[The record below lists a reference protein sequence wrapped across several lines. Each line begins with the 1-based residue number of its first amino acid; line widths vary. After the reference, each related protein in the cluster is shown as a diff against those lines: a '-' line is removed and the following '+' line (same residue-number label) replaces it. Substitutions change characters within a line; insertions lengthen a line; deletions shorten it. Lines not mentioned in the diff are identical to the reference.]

1 MDISQGVFWTD
12 QVSRDK
18 VWIPASELMRAY
30 HRDVRESLQ
39 AGIEVGVPLQ
49 MQHDMHRLVGWSRP
63 LGLYIDSTMVQSLGQ
78 TETPTDK
85 DEKARLEAFVGRYW
99 SHRFREEAR
108 PFQDELEARLAP
120 SNLADIQFLT
130 MESVVAFRPGLAA
143 ELYPDL
149 FRPESGLV
157 DKDGLAD
164 YRDLLRRMR
173 QVQPGVFHDPE
184 RDVLLFAHRF
194 FRRSLSH
201 RNKLNAYFLECFGAV
216 AKEHGGLRARLKLDP
231 DIVGHPSSA
240 RMMVEREYWHGPK
253 YSDDIS
259 AIPPGVSE
267 HKASDRDRHFH
278 GIDRT
283 QFWWKFP
290 ETRGLGGEGVGFRTF
305 EMEELV
311 ENESWGLGS
320 NKFGCRYAHAEFSAD
335 QAAITHFDGAIR
347 AYPADS
353 YFARIDTSIDKAG
366 KHSEYSKL
374 FRFDGE
380 LPISDWKSLLT
391 HYFQGNLLIPEYL
404 GAPSDEDESF
414 DSESDREE
422 RAPLPD
428 DAVLAALIS
437 LRPGSIRSVMALI
450 PELRQQWGEEFV
462 PYVEVGV
469 GAVEDF
475 LRARLNLEMI
485 TTIGIEDGIL
495 NLSRVCFGD
504 SSEGDALFELVIKG
518 IALALRKDFEAGLV
532 RRAAIPL
539 AWNIGDLII
548 TLTFAGEAGR
558 VADMLFALPSLV
570 DRSREPAEWI
580 EALSE
585 MVKNAGPRGSTS
597 IIWNGVTRGVLEIAR
612 AGVVEQRI
620 RMPNSVQQRLI
631 ASGNLMIDVT
641 ASK

>member
-1 MDISQGVFWTD
+1 MGQVEFFLEYSASATSEEIMDISRGVFWTD

-39 AGIEVGVPLQ
+39 TGIEVGLPLQ
-49 MQHDMHRLVGWSRP
+49 MQHDMHRLIGWSKP
-63 LGLYIDSTMVQSLGQ
+63 LGLYIDGTMVRSLGQ

-85 DEKARLEAFVGRYW
+85 DEQTRLDTLVERYW
-99 SHRFREEAR
+99 KQRFSEEAR
-108 PFQDELEARLAP
+108 PFRDELESRLAP
-120 SNLADIQFLT
+120 SNLEEIQFLA

-149 FRPESGLV
+149 FEPENGLV
-157 DKDGLAD
+157 DKDGLTD
-164 YRDLLRRMR
+164 YRDLVRRMR

-216 AKEHGGLRARLKLDP
+216 SKEHGSLRTRLKLDP
-231 DIVGHPSSA
+231 DILGHPASA

-267 HKASDRDRHFH
+267 HKASDRNRHYH

-290 ETRGLGGEGVGFRTF
+290 ETRVLREEQAGFRTF
-305 EMEELV
+305 EMEELI
-311 ENESWGLGS
+311 ENESWGLGA

-347 AYPADS
+347 AYPADD

-380 LPISDWKSLLT
+380 LPISDWKRLLT
-391 HYFQGNLLIPEYL
+391 DYFQGNLLIPEYL
-404 GAPSDEDESF
+404 GATIDEDESLDCESEGEESMPPRD
-414 DSESDREE
+414 DSM
-422 RAPLPD
+422 
-428 DAVLAALIS
+428 LAALIS
-437 LRPGSIRSVMALI
+437 LRPGTIRPGMALS
-450 PELRQQWGEEFV
+450 PELRQQW
-462 PYVEVGV
+462 
-469 GAVEDF
+469 
-475 LRARLNLEMI
+475 AR
-485 TTIGIEDGIL
+485 
-495 NLSRVCFGD
+495 
-504 SSEGDALFELVIKG
+504 SSF
-518 IALALRKDFEAGLV
+518 R
-532 RRAAIPL
+532 
-539 AWNIGDLII
+539 
-548 TLTFAGEAGR
+548 T
-558 VADMLFALPSLV
+558 
-570 DRSREPAEWI
+570 
-580 EALSE
+580 
-585 MVKNAGPRGSTS
+585 
-597 IIWNGVTRGVLEIAR
+597 
-612 AGVVEQRI
+612 
-620 RMPNSVQQRLI
+620 
-631 ASGNLMIDVT
+631 
-641 ASK
+641 